1 MSLGETHGSSGEI
14 ENDDDDND
22 DDCDDDDNDDDGDD
36 DDDDD
41 DNLGDEKIVGT
52 LVGSNGEELLLRELL
67 KLILQLGQAG
77 NKIG

>member
-14 ENDDDDND
+14 GN
-22 DDCDDDDNDDDGDD
+22 DDDDNDDDGDD

-52 LVGSNGEELLLRELL
+52 LVGSNGEEFLLRELL
-67 KLILQLGQAG
+67 KLIVQLSQAG
-77 NKIG
+77 NKIC

>member
-14 ENDDDDND
+14 ENDDGDIDD
-22 DDCDDDDNDDDGDD
+22 DDDDNDDDGDD

-67 KLILQLGQAG
+67 KLIVQLSQAG

>member
-14 ENDDDDND
+14 EN
-22 DDCDDDDNDDDGDD
+22 DDDDNDDDGDD

-52 LVGSNGEELLLRELL
+52 LVGSNGEQFLLRELL
-67 KLILQLGQAG
+67 KLIVQLSQAG

>member
-22 DDCDDDDNDDDGDD
+22 DDCDD

-67 KLILQLGQAG
+67 KLIVQLSQAG
-77 NKIG
+77 NKIC

>member
-14 ENDDDDND
+14 EN
-22 DDCDDDDNDDDGDD
+22 DDDDNDDDGDD

-52 LVGSNGEELLLRELL
+52 LVGSNGEEFLLRELL
-67 KLILQLGQAG
+67 KLIVQLGQAG

>member
-14 ENDDDDND
+14 EN
-22 DDCDDDDNDDDGDD
+22 DDDDNDDDGDD

-52 LVGSNGEELLLRELL
+52 LVGSNGEEFLLRELL
-67 KLILQLGQAG
+67 KLIVQLSQAG
-77 NKIG
+77 NKICSF